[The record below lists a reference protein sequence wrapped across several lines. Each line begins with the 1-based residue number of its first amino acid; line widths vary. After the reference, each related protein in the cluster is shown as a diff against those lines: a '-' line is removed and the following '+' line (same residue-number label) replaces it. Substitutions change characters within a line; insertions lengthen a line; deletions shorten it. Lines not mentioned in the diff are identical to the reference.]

1 MAIDTSKVYE
11 GHFGPYTI
19 TPADRRG
26 VFVYRLAL
34 LGVSLSFA
42 AGTVSAF
49 LSLSPVL
56 ISAAFLAFCLCL
68 GVALATIHIYMLLLH
83 RALWI
88 LWGIGVAA
96 SLVLSLRP
104 VPLALTAY
112 TDPLG
117 LIGTG
122 FVFAALTGV
131 CIKESFCFGWWE
143 TAITAI
149 GLPVLLLGHL
159 FGLWTPQIE
168 LGITSACALALLS
181 VGLRKWFYPV
191 PDDIGDK
198 SVHEHVR
205 SGAEPS

>member
-1 MAIDTSKVYE
+1 MAIDTPQVYE
-11 GHFGPYTI
+11 GHFGSYTI
-19 TPADRRG
+19 TAADRRG

-34 LGVSLSFA
+34 LGVALSFA
-42 AGTVSAF
+42 AGILGIF
-49 LSLSPVL
+49 LSLSSVL

-68 GVALATIHIYMLLLH
+68 GVALATIHIYMLFLH
-83 RALWI
+83 RALWL
-88 LWGIGVAA
+88 LWGIGVTA
-96 SLVLSLRP
+96 SLALSFRP
-104 VPLALTAY
+104 IPLALTAY
-112 TDPLG
+112 TDPWG

-131 CIKESFCFGWWE
+131 CIKESFCFGRWE

-168 LGITSACALALLS
+168 LGIASACALALLS

-205 SGAEPS
+205 SGTQSS